1 MEGEVVVLEAVII
14 STPPPH
20 EILWYHNGNGP
31 LVDSNQWKIVQEGE
45 DVFKLILLGVSGGSG
60 SSGNGNNPVR
70 HDGHYQIK
78 ATNIAGSVQ
87 STCQIFVQSKPVQV
101 ISLSNVL
108 CTLNRTT
115 FLSVYEY
122 LDKKLRYKDPMYFIL
137 KLLSWYKFA
146 LLNKNLLKNV

>member
-20 EILWYHNGNGP
+20 EILWYHNGDGP
-31 LVDSNQWKIVQEGE
+31 LVNSNQWKIVQEGE

-87 STCQIFVQSKPVQV
+87 STCQVFVQSKPVQV
-101 ISLSNVL
+101 ISLS
-108 CTLNRTT
+108 
-115 FLSVYEY
+115 
-122 LDKKLRYKDPMYFIL
+122 II
-137 KLLSWYKFA
+137 
-146 LLNKNLLKNV
+146 

>member
-70 HDGHYQIK
+70 HIGHYQIK
-78 ATNIAGSVQ
+78 ATNVAGSVQ
-87 STCQIFVQSKPVQV
+87 STCQVFVQSKPVQV

-115 FLSVYEY
+115 LLSVF
-122 LDKKLRYKDPMYFIL
+122 MNIL
-137 KLLSWYKFA
+137 I
-146 LLNKNLLKNV
+146 KN

>member
-31 LVDSNQWKIVQEGE
+31 LVDSNQRKIVQEGE
-45 DVFKLILLGVSGGSG
+45 DVFKLILLGVSGGNG

-87 STCQIFVQSKPVQV
+87 STCQVFVQSKPVQV
-101 ISLSNVL
+101 ISLSI
-108 CTLNRTT
+108 
-115 FLSVYEY
+115 FLVHQKYLKKAGTSKLFVGVSPNNECAIDIRLSNMPH
-122 LDKKLRYKDPMYFIL
+122 LDKVKVF
-137 KLLSWYKFA
+137 
-146 LLNKNLLKNV
+146 

>member
-87 STCQIFVQSKPVQV
+87 STCQVFVQSKPIQV
-101 ISLSNVL
+101 ISLSNV
-108 CTLNRTT
+108 
-115 FLSVYEY
+115 F
-122 LDKKLRYKDPMYFIL
+122 
-137 KLLSWYKFA
+137 WHYKFA
-146 LLNKNLLKNV
+146 L

>member
-20 EILWYHNGNGP
+20 EILWYHNGDGP
-31 LVDSNQWKIVQEGE
+31 LVNSNQWKIVQESE

-87 STCQIFVQSKPVQV
+87 STCQVFVQSKPVQV
-101 ISLSNVL
+101 IIYNLVHQK
-108 CTLNRTT
+108 
-115 FLSVYEY
+115 Y
-122 LDKKLRYKDPMYFIL
+122 LKKAVTS
-137 KLLSWYKFA
+137 KLFVGVSPNDECA
-146 LLNKNLLKNV
+146 IDIR